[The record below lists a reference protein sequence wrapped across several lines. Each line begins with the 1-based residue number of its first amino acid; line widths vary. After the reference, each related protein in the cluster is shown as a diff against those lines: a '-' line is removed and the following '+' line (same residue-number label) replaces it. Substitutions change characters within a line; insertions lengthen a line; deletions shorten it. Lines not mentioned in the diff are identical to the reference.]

1 MCCSYTGRQWAHTL
15 HTDLFLERF
24 DERCALVDAEEAGD
38 VVGVPRRRVQ
48 IAAAPGEGRRAARV
62 HQARDHLGR
71 GRRRRGGR
79 GRRGG
84 GRLRLGPLKVKKMPF
99 VI

>member
-1 MCCSYTGRQWAHTL
+1 MFESPLPPLSTFGTTEQPKYTAC
-15 HTDLFLERF
+15 TDLFLERF

-62 HQARDHLGR
+62 HQARDHLR
-71 GRRRRGGR
+71 GRRRR
-79 GRRGG
+79 
-84 GRLRLGPLKVKKMPF
+84 
-99 VI
+99 